1 MRCPCG
7 ADHTLPGRKR
17 PASRVADP
25 VDVHLASQEFR
36 RIRAMIEPEGVADEC
51 HQGTHRH
58 GGDRPTARVLY
69 TENGRE
75 FVTADMCD
83 RHAAQTRRRFIREGR
98 RGVEIMPAGWTPPV
112 EAVEWVGSRMD
123 MDLAMVGGTSA
134 VVHVPPGWG
143 SSDMADAFVQQAG
156 GRSWVVPDVNAFLAN
171 TYQPEAEAAHRFL
184 MQERALMTPVP
195 VPGDPRRNR

>member
-1 MRCPCG
+1 MKCPCG

-98 RGVEIMPAGWTPPV
+98 RGVEIMPAGWTPPPAHLYAY
-112 EAVEWVGSRMD
+112 EMST
-123 MDLAMVGGTSA
+123 DLATPPVIQA
-134 VVHVPPGWG
+134 RPGWG
-143 SSDMADAFVQQAG
+143 SSDMANAYQQAG
-156 GRSWVVPDVNAFLAN
+156 GRSWVVPDVEFHLDTPASVFNAPDASPRI
-171 TYQPEAEAAHRFL
+171 QVQAEAAHRFL
-184 MQERALMTPVP
+184 MEQER
-195 VPGDPRRNR
+195 GRSR